1 MSRHASQLRPL
12 LATLL
17 LPLAAGLLA
26 ACGEGSAAP
35 TDPAAA
41 ATASAAP
48 SYAKGGG
55 SAPSGLTARAAGRV
69 SGGLLATP
77 ASTGVVSV
85 TNPSIGLY
93 CITLAN
99 FSGMAP
105 LAVFGVIQNSDAV
118 AMQVGSSNCP
128 AGTHLRVGTKSGGSM
143 SNAVT
148 FDFVVF

>member
-1 MSRHASQLRPL
+1 MSRHASQPRPL

-17 LPLAAGLLA
+17 FPLAAALLA
-26 ACGEGSAAP
+26 ACAEGSAAP

-55 SAPSGLTARAAGRV
+55 SAPSGLTARAAGRIN
-69 SGGLLATP
+69 GGLLTTP

-85 TNPSIGLY
+85 TNPTLGIY

-99 FSGMAP
+99 VSGTMP
-105 LAVFGVIQNSDAV
+105 IAVLGVIQNSDAV
-118 AMQVGSSNCP
+118 AMQIGTASCP
-128 AGTHLRVGTKSGGSM
+128 AAAQLQVGTKSGGSM
-143 SNAVT
+143 SNGVA